1 MRTEQEILTDF
12 AGLEAMRK
20 WNIDYNQKE
29 ETALMVEA
37 AEWVL
42 ANRKGHDDEIRI
54 AEHIIKEY
62 GNAGVTT

>member
-12 AGLEAMRK
+12 AGLAAMRK
-20 WNIDYNQKE
+20 WHIDYDQKE

-42 ANRKGHDDEIRI
+42 ANRKEHDDGIRI

-62 GNAGVTT
+62 GNAGVPT